1 MAGRL
6 LLTFNAGSSTVK
18 IGIFRLEGAKPRRIG
33 KAVVDFSDRPPMLH
47 LKEGPT
53 QFELP
58 LKGAPG
64 HDLSGL
70 IEEIFRELGAHFDLA
85 TMVAAGHRI
94 VHGGDLFA
102 GPVELTPET
111 IEQVNSLTRLAPLH
125 QPQALRLIRAVKHL
139 YPELIQT
146 GSFDTTFHS
155 TQDDLV
161 RRYAIPRTWHERGI
175 KRYGFHGLSYQYVTR
190 ALATKAPNIAKG
202 KVIIAHLGSGA
213 SLCAID
219 GGQSRDTSMGFS
231 TLEGIPMATRP
242 GALDP
247 GVLLHFLGTL
257 GKSIKELEDMLYHH
271 CGLLGV
277 SGVSG
282 DTRELLQDNGEHAR
296 QAIELFTLRIA
307 GEIGRMAM
315 TLGGINGLVFTAG
328 VGENQPKIRRLVAD
342 RLAWLGARTDD
353 QANEQNAFKISAPE
367 SRFAIY
373 VMPTDEE
380 QMIAEEALSVLYNEE
395 DVPDAEPQG
404 DSHGE

>member
-1 MAGRL
+1 
-6 LLTFNAGSSTVK
+6 
-18 IGIFRLEGAKPRRIG
+18 
-33 KAVVDFSDRPPMLH
+33 
-47 LKEGPT
+47 
-53 QFELP
+53 
-58 LKGAPG
+58 
-64 HDLSGL
+64 
-70 IEEIFRELGAHFDLA
+70 
-85 TMVAAGHRI
+85 
-94 VHGGDLFA
+94 
-102 GPVELTPET
+102 
-111 IEQVNSLTRLAPLH
+111 
-125 QPQALRLIRAVKHL
+125 
-139 YPELIQT
+139 
-146 GSFDTTFHS
+146 
-155 TQDDLV
+155 
-161 RRYAIPRTWHERGI
+161 
-175 KRYGFHGLSYQYVTR
+175 
-190 ALATKAPNIAKG
+190 
-202 KVIIAHLGSGA
+202 
-213 SLCAID
+213 
-219 GGQSRDTSMGFS
+219 
-231 TLEGIPMATRP
+231 
-242 GALDP
+242 
-247 GVLLHFLGTL
+247 
-257 GKSIKELEDMLYHH
+257 MLYHH

-282 DTRELLQDNGEHAR
+282 DTRELLQDNGQHAR